1 MPSMPQFFRFV
12 TGRTNASTTKAY
24 QYTANDSKRPFAKNS
39 KGSPNDTYVDPE
51 TAGHEVSGQYLQLEE
66 H

>member
-12 TGRTNASTTKAY
+12 TGKTNASTTNAY
-24 QYTANDSKRPFAKNS
+24 HYTANDLKRPFAKNS
-39 KGSPNDTYVDPE
+39 KDRANDTYVDPE
-51 TAGHEVSGQYLQLEE
+51 VARHEVSGQYLQLEE